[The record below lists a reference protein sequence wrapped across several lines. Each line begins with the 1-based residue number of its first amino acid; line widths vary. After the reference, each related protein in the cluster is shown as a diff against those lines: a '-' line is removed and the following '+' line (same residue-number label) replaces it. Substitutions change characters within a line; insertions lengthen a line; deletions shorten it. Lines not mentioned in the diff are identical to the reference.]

1 MQSSFAKTVATA
13 ALTLVSV
20 AVASLALTSSLSF
33 SGAFKGSQQQWL
45 PGFVT
50 CRRKMIK
57 K

>member
-1 MQSSFAKTVATA
+1 MRSSFAKTVTTA
-13 ALTLVSV
+13 ASTPVSV
-20 AVASLALTSSLSF
+20 AAASLAPTASLSF

-50 CRRKMIK
+50 SRRKLIK